1 MLPQLDSSVY
11 FSQLFWL
18 FVCLSVLVWLFK
30 KYYIPRMNML
40 IERRDN
46 TISGYKSDVE
56 KLEKDIDSAKEEI
69 KRINTEALKKS
80 SEIISAAT
88 KKSERILDE
97 QMKLIKKENDELV
110 YGTKKRLEGE
120 MKKLDSAFKV
130 QIDIAAQTIFDSVFE
145 KRQD

>member
-120 MKKLDSAFKV
+120 IKKLDSAIKFH
-130 QIDIAAQTIFDSVFE
+130 IDIAAQTIFDSVFE